1 MINIKKEFESE
12 CNSFRALVSNENI
25 LITKH
30 ISTKEFWL
38 KNRNEFPNLA
48 KLANILLNISA
59 SSEVIETFFSYVAL
73 YVM

>member
-25 LITKH
+25 LIAKH
-30 ISTKEFWL
+30 ISTKGFWL

-48 KLANILLNISA
+48 KLANILLNIPA
-59 SSEVIETFFSYVAL
+59 SSAVIETFYSYVAL